1 MQDMQK
7 ADLKKIIKTID
18 DELVKE
24 QIPLGI
30 RPMQELLTLSQR
42 LKIRISSRP
51 EDETYKVVIN
61 WFARKY
67 GARLKRDYDI
77 GVMAILIRKDLFK
90 MTLPLVYGEVQIV
103 VDPNVELRN
112 RVQKSAGQDPAVVYV
127 LNCIE
132 GLSNAH
138 ARELSAIEMKE
149 LLLYYSWGAG
159 AFQSIALF
167 SGSPYTREAL
177 KDLRSAVEHL
187 FGDPQACGR
196 SKWASLQAAEK
207 LLRAYIAHRGGIMD
221 RDHDLLQLARDAY
234 ALGLPAL
241 NPDNLEIL
249 KCDPGVLFGK
259 TAVDVQQAVEAH
271 HASIDICAIVASSA
285 RRQFAAGGPDRAP
298 LPSRP

>member
-1 MQDMQK
+1 MQK
-7 ADLKKIIKTID
+7 ADLKKIIKNID
-18 DELVKE
+18 EDLIKE
-24 QIPLGI
+24 QVPLEL
-30 RPMQELLTLSQR
+30 RPMQALLALSQR
-42 LKIRISSRP
+42 LKLKITSLP
-51 EDETYKVVIN
+51 DDETHKVVIN
-61 WFARKY
+61 WFSRKY
-67 GARLKRDYDI
+67 GASLKRDHNL
-77 GVMAILIRKDLFK
+77 GVMAILIRSDLFK
-90 MTLPLVYGEVQIV
+90 MTLPLVYGEVQVV

-112 RVQKSAGQDPAVVYV
+112 RVQKSVGQDPAVVYV

-138 ARELSAIEMKE
+138 ARELSPVELKE

-167 SGSPYTREAL
+167 SGNPYTREAL

-187 FGDPQACGR
+187 FGDPRACGR

-207 LLRAYIAHRGGIMD
+207 LLRAYIAHRGGVMD

-249 KCDPGVLFGK
+249 KCDPGVLSGK

-285 RRQFAAGGPDRAP
+285 RRHFAGGGPA
-298 LPSRP
+298 